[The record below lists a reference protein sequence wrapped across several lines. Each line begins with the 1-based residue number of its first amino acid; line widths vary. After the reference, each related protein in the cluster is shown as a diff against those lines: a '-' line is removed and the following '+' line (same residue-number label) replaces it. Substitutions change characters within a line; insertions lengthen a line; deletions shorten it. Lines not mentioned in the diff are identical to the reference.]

1 MCLTDAT
8 NLIPHPLS
16 KQQKAV
22 LRALKKKIQVRK
34 RELQLQIGDL
44 DRGLKKIE
52 KNLKR

>member
-22 LRALKKKIQVRK
+22 LRALKKKILGRK
-34 RELQLQIGDL
+34 RELKDQLDDL
-44 DRGLKKIE
+44 ERGLKKIE
-52 KNLKR
+52 KNLQR